1 MPKESTEP
9 IYLGCELIVVKDGEV
24 LLGRRGKHIFGGGT
38 WGLPGGH
45 LEFGERLVEAAC
57 REAKQELGADVTPAD
72 LKLVS
77 IVDDFVPGGQH
88 HVHISFELKNPP
100 WEPQVLEPDCEEWRY
115 FPINDLPENFFVPHK
130 PIIENY
136 LKNTL
141 YRK

>member
-9 IYLGCELIVVKDGEV
+9 IYLGCELVIVKGNEV

-38 WGLPGGH
+38 WELPGGH

-57 REAKQELGADVTPAD
+57 REAKQELGADLTPDD
-72 LKLVS
+72 LKLIS
-77 IVDDFVPGGQH
+77 IVDDHEPGTQH
-88 HVHISFELKNPP
+88 HVHVSFELKDPS

-115 FPINDLPENFFVPHK
+115 FPLSKLPEDLFPPHG

-136 LKNTL
+136 LNNRL